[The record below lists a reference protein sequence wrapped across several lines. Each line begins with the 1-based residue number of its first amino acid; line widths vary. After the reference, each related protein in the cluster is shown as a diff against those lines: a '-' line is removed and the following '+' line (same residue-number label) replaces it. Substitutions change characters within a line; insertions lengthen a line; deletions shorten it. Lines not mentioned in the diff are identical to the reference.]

1 MTEETKKEISNK
13 INLDQGPV
21 IKDQDSNEDNKK
33 YLATAIIIGVIIIAL
48 VVLATIFLIK
58 PENSAMTEQLRDVF
72 IIFMALI
79 SLVLGIALVVLI
91 IQLSVL
97 INLLQNEIRPILD
110 STTETVN
117 TLKGTTRFISNNI
130 TEPVIKLNQYLAML
144 KKLIKPSKR

>member
-1 MTEETKKEISNK
+1 MTEEIKNEIQNEKKPGQEPISMT
-13 INLDQGPV
+13 V
-21 IKDQDSNEDNKK
+21 ESNESKK
-33 YLATAIIIGVIIIAL
+33 YLVITIIIGVIILAL
-48 VVLATIFLIK
+48 IVVATIFLVR

-72 IIFMALI
+72 IIFMALT

-117 TLKGTTRFISNNI
+117 TLKGTTQFISNNI

>member
-1 MTEETKKEISNK
+1 MKKEIPNK
-13 INLDQGPV
+13 IEFDQRS
-21 IKDQDSNEDNKK
+21 ISNTQSAEENSKK
-33 YLATAIIIGVIIIAL
+33 YLIIAIIVGIIVIGL

-72 IIFMALI
+72 IIFMALT
-79 SLVLGIALVVLI
+79 SLILGIALVVLI
-91 IQLSVL
+91 TQLAVL

-117 TLKGTTRFISNNI
+117 TLKGTTQFISNNLS
-130 TEPVIKLNQYLAML
+130 EPIIKLNEYLAML

>member
-21 IKDQDSNEDNKK
+21 IKDQVPNENNKK

-72 IIFMALI
+72 IIFMALT

-117 TLKGTTRFISNNI
+117 TLKGTTQFISNNI

>member
-1 MTEETKKEISNK
+1 MTEEIKNEIQNEKKPGQEPISMT
-13 INLDQGPV
+13 V
-21 IKDQDSNEDNKK
+21 ESNESKK
-33 YLATAIIIGVIIIAL
+33 YLVIAIIIGVIILAL
-48 VVLATIFLIK
+48 IVVATIFLVR

-72 IIFMALI
+72 IIFMALT

-117 TLKGTTRFISNNI
+117 TLKGTTQFISNNI

>member
-1 MTEETKKEISNK
+1 MTDEMKKEIPNK
-13 INLDQGPV
+13 IEFDQRS
-21 IKDQDSNEDNKK
+21 ISNTQSAEENSKK
-33 YLATAIIIGVIIIAL
+33 YLIIAIIVGIIVIGL

-72 IIFMALI
+72 IIFMALT
-79 SLVLGIALVVLI
+79 SLILGIALVVLI
-91 IQLSVL
+91 TQLAVL

-117 TLKGTTRFISNNI
+117 TLKGTTQFISNNLS
-130 TEPVIKLNQYLAML
+130 EPIIKLNEYLAML

>member
-1 MTEETKKEISNK
+1 MTEEIKKEISK
-13 INLDQGPV
+13 EMKLGQGPTSYNH
-21 IKDQDSNEDNKK
+21 DSDESSKK
-33 YLATAIIIGVIIIAL
+33 YLIIAL
-48 VVLATIFLIK
+48 IVGIVILALVGVAAFFLIK

-72 IIFMALI
+72 IIFMALT

-117 TLKGTTRFISNNI
+117 TLKGTTQFISNNV
-130 TEPVIKLNQYLAML
+130 TEPVIKLNQYLAMF

>member
-1 MTEETKKEISNK
+1 MTEETEKEISNK

-21 IKDQDSNEDNKK
+21 IKDQDSNEDSKK
-33 YLATAIIIGVIIIAL
+33 YLAIAIIVGVIIIAL
-48 VVLATIFLIK
+48 VVVATIFLIK

-72 IIFMALI
+72 IIFMALT

-117 TLKGTTRFISNNI
+117 TLKGTTQFISNNI

>member
-21 IKDQDSNEDNKK
+21 IKDQVPNENNKK

-48 VVLATIFLIK
+48 VVLATFFLIK

-72 IIFMALI
+72 IIFMALT

-117 TLKGTTRFISNNI
+117 TLKGTTQFISNNI

>member
-72 IIFMALI
+72 IIFMALT

-117 TLKGTTRFISNNI
+117 TLKGTTQFISNNI

>member
-1 MTEETKKEISNK
+1 MTEEIKKEISNK

-21 IKDQDSNEDNKK
+21 VKDQDPNEDSKK
-33 YLATAIIIGVIIIAL
+33 YLAIAIIIGIIIIAL
-48 VVLATIFLIK
+48 VVVATIFLIK
-58 PENSAMTEQLRDVF
+58 PENNAMTEQLRDVF
-72 IIFMALI
+72 IIFMALT
-79 SLVLGIALVVLI
+79 SLVLGIALVILI

-117 TLKGTTRFISNNI
+117 TLKGTTQFISNNI

-144 KKLIKPSKR
+144 KKLIRPSKR

>member
-1 MTEETKKEISNK
+1 MTEEIKKEISNK

-21 IKDQDSNEDNKK
+21 KKDQDPNEDSKK
-33 YLATAIIIGVIIIAL
+33 YLAIAIIIGIIIIAL
-48 VVLATIFLIK
+48 VVVATIFLIK

-72 IIFMALI
+72 IIFMALT
-79 SLVLGIALVVLI
+79 SLVLGIALVILI

-117 TLKGTTRFISNNI
+117 TLKGTTQFISNNI

-144 KKLIKPSKR
+144 KKLIRPSKR

>member
-21 IKDQDSNEDNKK
+21 IKDQVPNENNKK

-72 IIFMALI
+72 IIFMALT

>member
-1 MTEETKKEISNK
+1 MTEEYKKEISNK
-13 INLDQGPV
+13 IDLDQGPTV
-21 IKDQDSNEDNKK
+21 KDQDSNEDSKK
-33 YLATAIIIGVIIIAL
+33 YLAIAIIIGIIIIAL
-48 VVLATIFLIK
+48 IVVATIFLIK

-72 IIFMALI
+72 IIFMALT

-117 TLKGTTRFISNNI
+117 TLKGTTQFISNNI
-130 TEPVIKLNQYLAML
+130 TEPVIKLNQYLAMF